1 MRLPYSVPNVYEL
14 PRYGLANER
23 SLCSFGAAG
32 SEHAKLV
39 YDDAKILLA
48 MAIAD
53 DVLVGIRSVED
64 LQEQEIPAGEDE
76 VPLLYVKGA
85 EEKFILR
92 KCSKAG
98 GVTDDLMPK
107 SAFLNIHKNGL
118 INAGYPCGPS
128 VHAIR
133 RSLGKKV
140 DGKIASP

>member
-1 MRLPYSVPNVYEL
+1 
-14 PRYGLANER
+14 
-23 SLCSFGAAG
+23 
-32 SEHAKLV
+32 
-39 YDDAKILLA
+39 

-53 DVLVGIRSVED
+53 NVLVGIKSVAD
-64 LQEQEIPAGEDE
+64 LQEQEIPAGQNEL
-76 VPLLYVKGA
+76 PLIYAEGA
-85 EEKFILR
+85 KEKFILR

-98 GVTDDLMPK
+98 GVTDELMPK
-107 SAFLNIHKNGL
+107 SAFVKIHKSGL